1 MDEGGGNMANNTL
14 KPRQYKLIEAMLA
27 NPMLPDTK
35 LAEELGINRNTIREW
50 KKKPEF
56 QAELK
61 ARLSE
66 QWQDSERMAVDVMQS
81 LAREGSF
88 QATKYIL
95 DSLGYAPAQRI
106 EAEVRND
113 ININIE
119 E

>member
-1 MDEGGGNMANNTL
+1 MAKKEL

-27 NPMLPDTK
+27 NPMLPDTY
-35 LAEELGINRNTIREW
+35 LAEELGINRNTVRVW
-50 KKKPEF
+50 KQLPEF

-61 ARLSE
+61 ARLAE

-81 LAREGSF
+81 LAREGNF

-106 EAEVRND
+106 EADVHSD

>member
-1 MDEGGGNMANNTL
+1 MANKTL

-27 NPMLPDTK
+27 NPMLPDTL

-61 ARLSE
+61 ARLAE
-66 QWQDSERMAVDVMQS
+66 QWQDSERMAVEVMQS
-81 LAREGSF
+81 LAREGNF

-95 DSLGYAPAQRI
+95 DSMGYAPAQKI
-106 EAEVRND
+106 EADLHSD
-113 ININIE
+113 INIIIDE
-119 E
+119 D